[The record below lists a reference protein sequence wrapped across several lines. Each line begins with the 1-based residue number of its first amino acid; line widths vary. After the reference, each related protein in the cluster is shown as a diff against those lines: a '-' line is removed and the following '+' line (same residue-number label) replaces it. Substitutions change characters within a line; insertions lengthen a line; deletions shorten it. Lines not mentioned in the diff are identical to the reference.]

1 MMKRLR
7 FWVLDVDGTLTDG
20 GIYYGESG
28 EELKK
33 FSVKD
38 GTGFALAHE
47 AGMKIIVLTGREC
60 RATER
65 RRRELQ
71 ADFLFQNVKNK
82 AEFLR
87 KFFSDNGI
95 DADEAGYIG
104 DDLNDLA
111 AMRMTGFSACPGD
124 ACEEVKREADYV
136 ASAKGGYGA
145 VREVVEFVLRECTE
159 WESSAASAYGR
170 TRI

>member
-1 MMKRLR
+1 MMKRLKY
-7 FWVLDVDGTLTDG
+7 WVLDVDGTLTDG

-28 EELKK
+28 DEIKK
-33 FSVKD
+33 FNVKD

-65 RRRELQ
+65 RMKELR

-95 DADEAGYIG
+95 DAQEAGYIG

-111 AMRMTGFSACPGD
+111 SMRMAGFAACPSD
-124 ACEEVKREADYV
+124 ACEEVRREVDYV
-136 ASAKGGYGA
+136 ASAKGGHGA
-145 VREVVEFVLRECTE
+145 VREVMEYVLRELAE
-159 WESSAASAYGR
+159 WEPSAEAAYGKAG
-170 TRI
+170 I

>member
-7 FWVLDVDGTLTDG
+7 YWVLDVDGTLTDG

-28 EELKK
+28 DEVKK
-33 FSVKD
+33 FNVKD
-38 GTGFALAHE
+38 GAGFALAHA
-47 AGMKIIVLTGREC
+47 AGMKIIVLTGRRC
-60 RATER
+60 QATER
-65 RRRELQ
+65 RMKELQ
-71 ADFLFQNVKNK
+71 VDFLFQDVKDK

-87 KFFSDNGI
+87 ELFSDNGI

-111 AMRMTGFSACPGD
+111 SMRMAGFAACPAD
-124 ACEEVKREADYV
+124 ACEEVMREADYV

-145 VREVVEFVLRECTE
+145 VREVMEFYLKERME
-159 WESSAASAYGR
+159 WEPSVAEVYGNAGV
-170 TRI
+170 